1 MPTDK
6 KRVNI
11 TIPEDVYD
19 RLQAYRVKY
28 AISTDAGAC
37 LQLIVRQLDSIER
50 GEQMMQMMSR
60 FSMEEI
66 KELSDIGLASLKTA
80 IDEKNGENNG

>member
-11 TIPEDVYD
+11 TVPEDVYE
-19 RLQAYRVKY
+19 RLQAFRAKY

-37 LQLIVRQLDSIER
+37 LQLIIRQLDSIER
-50 GEQMMQMMSR
+50 GEQMIQMMSR
-60 FSMEEI
+60 FSLDEL
-66 KELSDIGLASLKTA
+66 KELSDIGLASIKSA
-80 IDEKNGENNG
+80 VVENSSDT

>member
-11 TIPEDVYD
+11 TVPEDVYE
-19 RLQAYRVKY
+19 RLQAYRDKY

-37 LQLIVRQLDSIER
+37 LQLIVRQLDSIDQS
-50 GEQMMQMMSR
+50 EQMMRMVSR
-60 FSMEEI
+60 FDM
-66 KELSDIGLASLKTA
+66 KELEELSRIGLASLKA
-80 IDEKNGENNG
+80 ESDKKVNK

>member
-11 TIPEDVYD
+11 TVPEDVYE
-19 RLQAYRVKY
+19 RLQAYRNKY

-37 LQLIVRQLDSIER
+37 LQLIVRQLDSIDQS
-50 GEQMMQMMSR
+50 EQMMRMVSR
-60 FSMEEI
+60 FDM
-66 KELSDIGLASLKTA
+66 KELEELSRIGLASLKA
-80 IDEKNGENNG
+80 ESDKKVNK

>member
-11 TIPEDVYD
+11 TIPEDVYE
-19 RLQAYRVKY
+19 RLQAYRRKY
-28 AISTDAGAC
+28 AIATDAGAC
-37 LQLIVRQLDSIER
+37 LQLIIRQLDSVAN
-50 GEQMMQMMSR
+50 GEQVIQMMSR
-60 FSMEEI
+60 FNMDEL

-80 IDEKNGENNG
+80 LDSKKENNEL

>member
-11 TIPEDVYD
+11 TVPEDVYE
-19 RLQAYRVKY
+19 RLQAYRNKY

-37 LQLIVRQLDSIER
+37 LQLIVRQLDSIEQS
-50 GEQMMQMMSR
+50 EQMMRMVSR
-60 FSMEEI
+60 FDM
-66 KELSDIGLASLKTA
+66 KELEELSRIGIATLKAESD
-80 IDEKNGENNG
+80 KNVNSK

>member
-6 KRVNI
+6 KRVNL

-19 RLQAYRVKY
+19 RLQAYRSKY

-37 LQLIVRQLDSIER
+37 LQLIVRQLDSIEN
-50 GEQMMQMMSR
+50 GEKVMQMMSR
-60 FSMEEI
+60 FSMDEI
-66 KELSDIGLASLKTA
+66 REMSEDGLKFLKSA
-80 IDEKNGENNG
+80 VDNQNAKNQP